1 MQPAVRP
8 ACVHVL
14 RDKSMST
21 CTQSVPPASP
31 RLYILHGY
39 VAAAR
44 TRSPQP
50 PIPHQAV
57 AQLFRLARG
66 RHTFLG
72 WLRFRLAYTFASQQV
87 ARQFIRQLRARY
99 YTQSELR

>member
-1 MQPAVRP
+1 
-8 ACVHVL
+8 
-14 RDKSMST
+14 MST
-21 CTQSVPPASP
+21 CPQTAQPASP

-39 VAAAR
+39 TPQPH
-44 TRSPQP
+44 TRPPQP

-57 AQLFRLARG
+57 AQLFRLARR

-72 WLRFRLAYTFASQQV
+72 WLRFRLAYTFASQRV
-87 ARQFIRQLRARY
+87 VRHFTRQLRARY

>member
-8 ACVHVL
+8 VCACVL
-14 RDKSMST
+14 RNKSMST
-21 CTQSVPPASP
+21 HAQTDQPASP

>member
-1 MQPAVRP
+1 
-8 ACVHVL
+8 
-14 RDKSMST
+14 MST
-21 CTQSVPPASP
+21 HAQTDQPASP

-72 WLRFRLAYTFASQQV
+72 WLRFRFACVFVSHRTYQFFT
-87 ARQFIRQLRARY
+87 RQSRARY
-99 YTQSELR
+99 YAQSELR